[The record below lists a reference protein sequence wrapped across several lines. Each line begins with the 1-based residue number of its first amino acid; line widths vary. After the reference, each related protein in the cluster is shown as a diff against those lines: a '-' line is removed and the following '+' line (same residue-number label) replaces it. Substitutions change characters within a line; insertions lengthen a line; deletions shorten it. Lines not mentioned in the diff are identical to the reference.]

1 MAKGAFDELEPD
13 DKVPEYLRHALVSE
27 IDTIRDT
34 LQVVSQFV
42 DGFFRVAL
50 MSIPENND
58 DE

>member
-13 DKVPEYLRHALVSE
+13 DKVPEYLKHALVSE
-27 IDTIRDT
+27 LDTIRDT
-34 LQVVSQFV
+34 VQVVSQFV

-58 DE
+58 AE